1 MENMENE
8 LEYIFKQAGLTDPVG
23 VMHAVRTK
31 TIRPIEKTN
40 QHVSYIDYWKQVP
53 SQMIEKIRFLY
64 RYELQLY
71 DYPETPFI
79 IQP

>member
-8 LEYIFKQAGLTDPVG
+8 LEYIFKQAGL
-23 VMHAVRTK
+23 
-31 TIRPIEKTN
+31 
-40 QHVSYIDYWKQVP
+40 
-53 SQMIEKIRFLY
+53 QMIEKIRFLY